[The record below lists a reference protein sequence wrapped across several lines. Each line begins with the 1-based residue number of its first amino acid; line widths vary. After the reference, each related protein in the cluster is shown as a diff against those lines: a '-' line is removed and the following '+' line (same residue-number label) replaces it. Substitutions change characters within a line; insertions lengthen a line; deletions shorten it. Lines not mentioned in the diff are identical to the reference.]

1 MFCLHPLS
9 LNQNKKSSNY
19 FSEAAIVSS
28 LLLPKTKMKKF
39 YGGFTI
45 QTKYLSSSN
54 IETSRLRIFWGMSWI
69 LFQLFI
75 WYIVVSCITI
85 DIQLCSPQQSKE
97 SGGRGS
103 VMRKLKSL
111 TDRNNGWRDLSNGGS
126 NGSNNG
132 RNNGW
137 REINFGAPQGT

>member
-1 MFCLHPLS
+1 LLGS
-9 LNQNKKSSNY
+9 KITQNWFFRREEDDLDNLVDETMEETMEEERSRKESSN
-19 FSEAAIVSS
+19 SNTSTSS
-28 LLLPKTKMKKF
+28 AD
-39 YGGFTI
+39 
-45 QTKYLSSSN
+45 SN
-54 IETSRLRIFWGMSWI
+54 
-69 LFQLFI
+69 
-75 WYIVVSCITI
+75 
-85 DIQLCSPQQSKE
+85 QSKE

-126 NGSNNG
+126 NGSSNG